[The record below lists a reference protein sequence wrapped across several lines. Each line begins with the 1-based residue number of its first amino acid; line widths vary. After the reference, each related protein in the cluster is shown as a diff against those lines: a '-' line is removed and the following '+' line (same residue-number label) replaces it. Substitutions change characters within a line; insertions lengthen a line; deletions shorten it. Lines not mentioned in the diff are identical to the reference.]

1 MRNSPAL
8 LLTATALAIAGCSQ
22 KTENSNTT
30 ATVNTTDTALP
41 PADNAAMGTENM
53 TAAAPSAAQGFAN
66 KAAASDAFEIAS
78 SKLAADNASSAAVK
92 KFATQMIDA
101 HTQSTAKL
109 TSIAGG
115 LTPPLTPDATLD
127 AAQQAKIDALK
138 AKTGKDFDQAY
149 AADQVAA
156 HEEALTMLRGYAAS
170 GEVPEFKTFATEL
183 TPKVAAHLN
192 MAKALKP

>member
-1 MRNSPAL
+1 MRNS
-8 LLTATALAIAGCSQ
+8 ATALLAATGLLIAGCSQ
-22 KTENSNTT
+22 KTENASTNT
-30 ATVNTTDTALP
+30 TVNTADETAT
-41 PADNAAMGTENM
+41 PAENAAMAEP
-53 TAAAPSAAQGFAN
+53 AAESPSAAQGFAN
-66 KAAASDAFEIAS
+66 KAAQSDAFEIAS

-109 TSIAGG
+109 TKVAGG
-115 LTPPLTPDATLD
+115 LNPPVTPDATLD
-127 AAQQAKIDALK
+127 AAHQAKIDALK
-138 AKTGKDFDQAY
+138 AKTGKEFDEAY

-156 HEEALTMLRGYAAS
+156 HDEALTMLKGYSAS
-170 GEVPEFKTFATEL
+170 GEVPELKAFATEL